1 MKFLVFNVIVL
12 CSLGYLLT
20 SKPNENFNQWFSNTK
35 DKITNLSKEEVIL
48 SNKIELF
55 VFTLS
60 RNNSDENDNIKNN
73 PDIIFNIGHLR
84 SYSNFLELDTD
95 TIIKKFKDEVSFN
108 FKEEKK
114 NITPIVENNFFKIEK
129 FFAASIIMVVFT
141 SFYFLFVDQN
151 DNEINFALIPDIPES
166 LEPIV
171 EKANTFDNLSQSSD
185 IKKSDLI
192 NNSSAIASIEFD
204 ENVTTV
210 ATLKILNPTW
220 LQLRD
225 EENNIV
231 LSKLMDKDEEFS
243 YELKLNYNITAG
255 NAGNILVLID
265 DEVRGKIGKYG
276 DILDSFVLYKDFT
289 N

>member
-1 MKFLVFNVIVL
+1 MNTVGQI
-12 CSLGYLLT
+12 LLIARN
-20 SKPNENFNQWFSNTK
+20 SK
-35 DKITNLSKEEVIL
+35 NLSI
-48 SNKIELF
+48 SDISIELKISKSIIID
-55 VFTLS
+55 L
-60 RNNSDENDNIKNN
+60 ENDNIKNN

-95 TIIKKFKDEVSFN
+95 TIIKKFKDQVSFN
-108 FKEEKK
+108 IKEEKN

-210 ATLKILNPTW
+210 ATLKMLNPTW

>member
-1 MKFLVFNVIVL
+1 MKTVGQILSIERKN
-12 CSLGYLLT
+12 
-20 SKPNENFNQWFSNTK
+20 K
-35 DKITNLSKEEVIL
+35 NLSI
-48 SNKIELF
+48 SDISIELKISKSII
-55 VFTLS
+55 VDL
-60 RNNSDENDNIKNN
+60 ENDNIKNN

-95 TIIKKFKDEVSFN
+95 TIIKQFKDQVSFN

-129 FFAASIIMVVFT
+129 FFAASIILVVFT

-151 DNEINFALIPDIPES
+151 NSETNFALIPDIPES

>member
-1 MKFLVFNVIVL
+1 MKTVGQI
-12 CSLGYLLT
+12 LLIARN
-20 SKPNENFNQWFSNTK
+20 SK
-35 DKITNLSKEEVIL
+35 NLSIIDI
-48 SNKIELF
+48 SIELKISKSIIID
-55 VFTLS
+55 L
-60 RNNSDENDNIKNN
+60 ENDNIKNN
-73 PDIIFNIGHLR
+73 PEIIFNIGHLR

-95 TIIKKFKDEVSFN
+95 TIIQKFKDQVSFN
-108 FKEEKK
+108 SKEEKK

-129 FFAASIIMVVFT
+129 FFAASLILIIFT

-185 IKKSDLI
+185 INKSDLI

-210 ATLKILNPTW
+210 ATLKMLNPTW

-231 LSKLMDKDEEFS
+231 LSKLMEKDEEFS
-243 YELKLNYNITAG
+243 YDLKLNYNITAG

>member
-1 MKFLVFNVIVL
+1 MNTVGQI
-12 CSLGYLLT
+12 LLIT
-20 SKPNENFNQWFSNTK
+20 RNSK
-35 DKITNLSKEEVIL
+35 NLSI
-48 SNKIELF
+48 SDISIELKISKSIIID
-55 VFTLS
+55 L
-60 RNNSDENDNIKNN
+60 ENDNIKNN

-95 TIIKKFKDEVSFN
+95 TIIKKFKDQVSFN
-108 FKEEKK
+108 IKEEKK

-129 FFAASIIMVVFT
+129 FFAASIILVIFT
-141 SFYFLFVDQN
+141 SFYFLFIDQN

-210 ATLKILNPTW
+210 ATLKMLNPTW

>member
-1 MKFLVFNVIVL
+1 MKTVGQI
-12 CSLGYLLT
+12 LLIARN
-20 SKPNENFNQWFSNTK
+20 SK
-35 DKITNLSKEEVIL
+35 NLSIIDI
-48 SNKIELF
+48 SIELKISKSIIID
-55 VFTLS
+55 L
-60 RNNSDENDNIKNN
+60 ENDNIKNN

-95 TIIKKFKDEVSFN
+95 TIIKQFKDQVSFN
-108 FKEEKK
+108 IKEEKK

-129 FFAASIIMVVFT
+129 FFAASIILVIFT

-192 NNSSAIASIEFD
+192 NNSSAIASIESD

-210 ATLKILNPTW
+210 ATLKMLNPTW

>member
-1 MKFLVFNVIVL
+1 MKTVGQI
-12 CSLGYLLT
+12 LLIARNSKNLSINDISIELKT
-20 SKPNENFNQWFSNTK
+20 SKSIII
-35 DKITNLSKEEVIL
+35 DL
-48 SNKIELF
+48 
-55 VFTLS
+55 
-60 RNNSDENDNIKNN
+60 ENDNIKNN

-84 SYSNFLELDTD
+84 SYSNFLELDAD
-95 TIIKKFKDEVSFN
+95 TIIKKFKDQVSFN
-108 FKEEKK
+108 IKEEKK

-185 IKKSDLI
+185 IEKSDLI

-204 ENVTTV
+204 ENLTTV
-210 ATLKILNPTW
+210 ATLKMLNSTW

-231 LSKLMDKDEEFS
+231 LSKLMDKDEEFT

-276 DILDSFVLYKDFT
+276 DILDSFVLYKDFK

>member
-1 MKFLVFNVIVL
+1 MKTV
-12 CSLGYLLT
+12 GR
-20 SKPNENFNQWFSNTK
+20 
-35 DKITNLSKEEVIL
+35 IL
-48 SNKIELF
+48 SNERNSKSLSISDISIELKISKSII
-55 VFTLS
+55 VDL
-60 RNNSDENDNIKNN
+60 ENDNIKNN

-84 SYSNFLELDTD
+84 SYSNFLELDAD
-95 TIIKKFKDEVSFN
+95 TIINKFKDQVSFN
-108 FKEEKK
+108 IKEEKK
-114 NITPIVENNFFKIEK
+114 NITPIIDNNFFKIEK

-171 EKANTFDNLSQSSD
+171 EKANTYDDLSQSSD
-185 IKKSDLI
+185 TKKSDLI

-210 ATLKILNPTW
+210 ATLKMLNPTW

>member
-1 MKFLVFNVIVL
+1 MKTVGQI
-12 CSLGYLLT
+12 LLIARN
-20 SKPNENFNQWFSNTK
+20 SK
-35 DKITNLSKEEVIL
+35 NLSI
-48 SNKIELF
+48 SDISIELKISKSIIID
-55 VFTLS
+55 L
-60 RNNSDENDNIKNN
+60 ENDNIKNN

-84 SYSNFLELDTD
+84 SYSNFLELDAD
-95 TIIKKFKDEVSFN
+95 TIIKKFKDQVSFDI
-108 FKEEKK
+108 KEEKK

-129 FFAASIIMVVFT
+129 FFAASIILVIFT
-141 SFYFLFVDQN
+141 SFYFLFVNQN

-185 IKKSDLI
+185 INKSDLI

-204 ENVTTV
+204 ENITTV
-210 ATLKILNPTW
+210 ATLKMLNPTW

>member
-1 MKFLVFNVIVL
+1 MKTVGQILSIER
-12 CSLGYLLT
+12 
-20 SKPNENFNQWFSNTK
+20 KTK
-35 DKITNLSKEEVIL
+35 NLSI
-48 SNKIELF
+48 SDISIELKISKSIIID
-55 VFTLS
+55 L
-60 RNNSDENDNIKNN
+60 ENDNIKNN

-108 FKEEKK
+108 IKEEKK

-129 FFAASIIMVVFT
+129 FFAASIILFVFT

-210 ATLKILNPTW
+210 ATLKMLNPTW

>member
-1 MKFLVFNVIVL
+1 
-12 CSLGYLLT
+12 
-20 SKPNENFNQWFSNTK
+20 
-35 DKITNLSKEEVIL
+35 
-48 SNKIELF
+48 
-55 VFTLS
+55 
-60 RNNSDENDNIKNN
+60 
-73 PDIIFNIGHLR
+73 
-84 SYSNFLELDTD
+84 
-95 TIIKKFKDEVSFN
+95 
-108 FKEEKK
+108 
-114 NITPIVENNFFKIEK
+114 
-129 FFAASIIMVVFT
+129 MVVFT
-141 SFYFLFVDQN
+141 SFYFLFVDQDN
-151 DNEINFALIPDIPES
+151 NEINFALIPDIPES

-171 EKANTFDNLSQSSD
+171 EKANTFDNLSQSSE
-185 IKKSDLI
+185 INKSDLI
-192 NNSSAIASIEFD
+192 NNSSAIASIELD

-210 ATLKILNPTW
+210 ATLKMLNPTW

>member
-1 MKFLVFNVIVL
+1 MVI
-12 CSLGYLLT
+12 
-20 SKPNENFNQWFSNTK
+20 
-35 DKITNLSKEEVIL
+35 
-48 SNKIELF
+48 
-55 VFTLS
+55 
-60 RNNSDENDNIKNN
+60 
-73 PDIIFNIGHLR
+73 
-84 SYSNFLELDTD
+84 
-95 TIIKKFKDEVSFN
+95 
-108 FKEEKK
+108 
-114 NITPIVENNFFKIEK
+114 
-129 FFAASIIMVVFT
+129 FT

-151 DNEINFALIPDIPES
+151 NNEINFALIPDIPES

-185 IKKSDLI
+185 IEKNDLI
-192 NNSSAIASIEFD
+192 SNSSAIASIEFD
-204 ENVTTV
+204 ENVTTI
-210 ATLKILNPTW
+210 ATLKMLNSTW
-220 LQLRD
+220 VQIRD

>member
-1 MKFLVFNVIVL
+1 MKTVGQILSIER
-12 CSLGYLLT
+12 
-20 SKPNENFNQWFSNTK
+20 KTK
-35 DKITNLSKEEVIL
+35 NLSI
-48 SNKIELF
+48 SDISIELKISKSII
-55 VFTLS
+55 VDL
-60 RNNSDENDNIKNN
+60 ENDNIKNN

-84 SYSNFLELDTD
+84 SYSNFLELDAD
-95 TIIKKFKDEVSFN
+95 TIINKFKDQVSFN
-108 FKEEKK
+108 INEEKK
-114 NITPIVENNFFKIEK
+114 NITPIIDNNFFKIEK

-171 EKANTFDNLSQSSD
+171 EKANTYDDLSQSSD
-185 IKKSDLI
+185 TKKSDLI
-192 NNSSAIASIEFD
+192 NNSSAIASIEFN
-204 ENVTTV
+204 ENVSTV
-210 ATLKILNPTW
+210 ATLKMLNPTW

-265 DEVRGKIGKYG
+265 NEVRGKIGKYG
-276 DILDSFVLYKDFT
+276 DILDSFVLYTDFT